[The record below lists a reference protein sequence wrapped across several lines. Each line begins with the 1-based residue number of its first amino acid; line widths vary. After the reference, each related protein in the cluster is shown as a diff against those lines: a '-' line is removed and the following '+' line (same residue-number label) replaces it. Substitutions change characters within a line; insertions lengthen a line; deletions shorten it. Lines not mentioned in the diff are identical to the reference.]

1 MYVPTLQH
9 KIQIRLHKCR
19 IPIPQLFGSHCMH
32 ISVYSMRTHELRKSI
47 LSFYL
52 QYSEAGERKE
62 KRLFRQGNHGTGLE

>member
-32 ISVYSMRTHELRKSI
+32 ISVYSMRTHES
-47 LSFYL
+47 
-52 QYSEAGERKE
+52 
-62 KRLFRQGNHGTGLE
+62 